1 MRNATT
7 SRSAFAA
14 PSSLHS
20 AMAQIPYRF
29 EPDAR
34 AGALHDEFDA
44 LEPGTETGRV
54 VTVAGRLMLHRPQG
68 KMDFGT
74 LQDSSGRV
82 QVWAGVDWT
91 DDFDGFGKLSMGDWI
106 GATGEVVKTRR
117 GELSVRVRNWTLL
130 AETKRAFPDKWHGVT
145 DIDTRYRQ
153 RYVDLWVTEEARQT
167 LLVRSKVISLTRRF
181 LEDRGFIEV
190 ETPVLHA
197 IPGGATARPF
207 VTHHNALDTDFYL
220 RIALELHLKRLVVG
234 GFERVFEIGPVFRNE
249 GIDRT
254 HQPVYT
260 MLEAYQAYAD
270 YTDMAA
276 LIEELVAHVADE
288 VCGTTKLTYQGRE
301 LDLTPPWR
309 RATMIDLIEEHAGVR
324 VDVRTDRVELVA
336 IANEH
341 GVERIEASWGPGKI
355 IAELYE
361 KTAEHRL
368 WDPVFVLD
376 YPKEVSPLARD
387 HREVPGL
394 VERFEPIVVGREIG
408 NAFSELNDSA
418 QQRERFEDQAR
429 ARAAGDEEA
438 MGVDDDYV
446 RALEYGLPPTGGL
459 GIGIDRLVMLLTD
472 AANIRD
478 VMAFPTLKPEQ
489 P

>member
-1 MRNATT
+1 M
-7 SRSAFAA
+7 S
-14 PSSLHS
+14 
-20 AMAQIPYRF
+20 QIPYRF
-29 EPDAR
+29 EPDAT
-34 AGALHDEFDA
+34 AVGLHARHDA
-44 LEPGTETGRV
+44 LESGAETGTT
-54 VTVAGRLMLHRPQG
+54 VTIAGRLMLHRPGG

-74 LQDSSGRV
+74 LQDSSGRI
-82 QVWAGVDWT
+82 QVWAGADWT
-91 DDFDGFGKLSMGDWI
+91 ENYEGFNKLSMGDWI

-117 GELSVRVRNWTLL
+117 GELSVRVTTWTLL
-130 AETKRAFPDKWHGVT
+130 AETKRGFPDKWHGVT
-145 DIDTRYRQ
+145 DVDTRYRQ
-153 RYVDLWVTEEARQT
+153 RYVDLWVTEEARRA
-167 LLVRSKVISLTRRF
+167 LVVRSRVVSLMRRF
-181 LEDRGFIEV
+181 LEDRGFMEV
-190 ETPVLHA
+190 ETPVLHL
-197 IPGGATARPF
+197 IPGGANARPF

-276 LIEELVAHVADE
+276 LIEELVAHCAQH
-288 VCGTTKLTYQGRE
+288 VCGTPTLTYQGRD

-309 RATMIDLIEEHAGVR
+309 RASMLDLIEEHAGR
-324 VDVRTDRVELVA
+324 RLDVRMSRDELVA
-336 IANEH
+336 VATEF
-341 GVERIEASWGPGKI
+341 GVENIDASWGPGKL
-355 IAELYE
+355 IAEIYE
-361 KTAEHRL
+361 KTVEDNL

-408 NAFSELNDSA
+408 NAFSELQDAA

-429 ARAAGDEEA
+429 AKAAGDDEA
-438 MGVDDDYV
+438 MGVDEDYV

-459 GIGIDRLVMLLTD
+459 GIGVDRLVMLLTD

-478 VMAFPTLKPEQ
+478 VMAFPTLRPEHF
-489 P
+489 

>member
-1 MRNATT
+1 MKK
-7 SRSAFAA
+7 
-14 PSSLHS
+14 
-20 AMAQIPYRF
+20 IPYRF
-29 EPDAR
+29 DPDAT
-34 AGALHDEFDA
+34 AGGVRERYAA
-44 LEPGTETGRV
+44 LEAGEETGV
-54 VTVAGRLMLHRPQG
+54 DVTVAGRVMLHRQQG
-68 KMDFGT
+68 KMDFGV
-74 LQDSSGRV
+74 LQDSTGRI
-82 QVWAGVDWT
+82 QLWAGANWS
-91 DDFDGFGKLSMGDWI
+91 DDYEGFTKLTLGDWI
-106 GATGEVVKTRR
+106 GATGEVVKTKR
-117 GELSVRVRNWTLL
+117 GELSVRVKAWTLL
-130 AETKRAFPDKWHGVT
+130 AETKRQFPDKWHGVT
-145 DIDTRYRQ
+145 DVDTRYRQ
-153 RYVDLWVTEEARQT
+153 RYVDLWVTEEARNA
-167 LLVRSKVISLTRRF
+167 LLVRSKVVSLIRRF

-270 YTDMAA
+270 YHDMAE
-276 LIEELVAHVADE
+276 LIESLVAHCARE
-288 VCGTTKLTYQGRE
+288 VCGTTKLTYQGRR

-309 RATMIDLIEEHAGVR
+309 RATMLDLIEEQTGR
-324 VDVRTDRVELVA
+324 RLDVRMGRDELVA
-336 IANEH
+336 FATEV
-341 GVERIEASWGPGKI
+341 GVEKVDASWGPGKL
-355 IAELYE
+355 IAEIYE
-361 KTAEHRL
+361 ATVEHHL

-408 NAFSELNDSA
+408 NAFSELNDA
-418 QQRERFEDQAR
+418 AEQRARFEDQAR
-429 ARAAGDEEA
+429 ARAAGDDEA
-438 MGVDDDYV
+438 MVVDDDYV

-478 VMAFPTLKPEQ
+478 VMAFPTLHPEQ
-489 P
+489 S

>member
-1 MRNATT
+1 
-7 SRSAFAA
+7 
-14 PSSLHS
+14 
-20 AMAQIPYRF
+20 
-29 EPDAR
+29 
-34 AGALHDEFDA
+34 
-44 LEPGTETGRV
+44 
-54 VTVAGRLMLHRPQG
+54 
-68 KMDFGT
+68 
-74 LQDSSGRV
+74 
-82 QVWAGVDWT
+82 
-91 DDFDGFGKLSMGDWI
+91 
-106 GATGEVVKTRR
+106 
-117 GELSVRVRNWTLL
+117 
-130 AETKRAFPDKWHGVT
+130 
-145 DIDTRYRQ
+145 
-153 RYVDLWVTEEARQT
+153 
-167 LLVRSKVISLTRRF
+167 
-181 LEDRGFIEV
+181 
-190 ETPVLHA
+190 
-197 IPGGATARPF
+197 
-207 VTHHNALDTDFYL
+207 
-220 RIALELHLKRLVVG
+220 LHLKRLVVG

-276 LIEELVAHVADE
+276 LIEELVAHCAQE
-288 VCGTTKLTYQGRE
+288 VCGTTKLTYQGRD

-309 RATMIDLIEEHAGVR
+309 RVSMLDLIEEHTGR
-324 VDVRTDRVELVA
+324 RLDVRMSRDELVA
-336 IANEH
+336 VATEF
-341 GVERIEASWGPGKI
+341 GVEKIEASWGPGKL
-355 IAELYE
+355 IAEVYE
-361 KTAEHRL
+361 KTVEGHL

-408 NAFSELNDSA
+408 NAFSELQDPV

-429 ARAAGDEEA
+429 ARAAGDDEA

-478 VMAFPTLKPEQ
+478 VMAFPTLRPEAT
-489 P
+489 